1 VLFLLPLIF
10 ASLFSLS
17 QQGAID
23 EATGAK
29 ALTVDVFVVNEDD
42 GIFPMN
48 STDPAFMSGG
58 VLGTIGTWIPHMHAA
73 EGFRLVMTGEGTVET
88 VLIQVAWLLGFAAV
102 FFVLASRRLRFT

>member
-1 VLFLLPLIF
+1 MLFLLPLIF

-48 STDPAFMSGG
+48 STDPAYMSGG
-58 VLGTIGTWIPHMHAA
+58 VLARSGRGSPTCTRPRGSGW
-73 EGFRLVMTGEGTVET
+73 
-88 VLIQVAWLLGFAAV
+88 
-102 FFVLASRRLRFT
+102 